1 MGYTIRYSF
10 ETMQQTMSRK
20 SLLHFPQPVYEKN
33 ATLYRIMAN
42 PKRLH
47 MLNLLAQK
55 EMSVDELAREVGM
68 RMANASQHLAVLR
81 SNRFVATR
89 RAGTRVL
96 YRITDPRI
104 VEPCAIFKKIYHL

>member
-1 MGYTIRYSF
+1 
-10 ETMQQTMSRK
+10 MQTTSVARTQIPPRK
-20 SLLHFPQPVYEKN
+20 PLLHFPMPVYEKN
-33 ATLYRIMAN
+33 AVLYRIMAN

-55 EMSVDELAREVGM
+55 EMSVDELARQVGM

-81 SNRFVATR
+81 ANRFVASR
-89 RAGTRVL
+89 RDGTKVM

-104 VEPCAIFKKIYHL
+104 VQPCAIFKKIHHL